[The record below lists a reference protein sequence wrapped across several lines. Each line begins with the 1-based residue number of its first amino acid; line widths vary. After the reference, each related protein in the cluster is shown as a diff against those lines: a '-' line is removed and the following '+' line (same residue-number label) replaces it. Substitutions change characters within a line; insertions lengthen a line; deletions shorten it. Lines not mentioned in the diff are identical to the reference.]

1 MLPKCAKV
9 IKSDKMEIKGTARI
23 EPGSGTVQCRP
34 LVSSE
39 SSGAAGAAIHQAR
52 IIESNDSYA
61 ILELTCSC
69 GCKSRVQCNY
79 GTA

>member
-9 IKSDKMEIKGTARI
+9 MKSDEMEMNGTAHI
-23 EPGSGTVQCRP
+23 EPGVGTVAP
-34 LVSSE
+34 
-39 SSGAAGAAIHQAR
+39 SGAPGAVQQVR
-52 IIESNDSYA
+52 IIESNDSHA

>member
-39 SSGAAGAAIHQAR
+39 ASGAAGAAIQGGVSGRREDAGHR
-52 IIESNDSYA
+52 D
-61 ILELTCSC
+61 
-69 GCKSRVQCNY
+69 
-79 GTA
+79 

>member
-1 MLPKCAKV
+1 MLPKCARVMKP
-9 IKSDKMEIKGTARI
+9 DEMEMDGTAHI
-23 EPGSGTVQCRP
+23 EPAAGMVASSGTVAANG
-34 LVSSE
+34 
-39 SSGAAGAAIHQAR
+39 GAIQQVR
-52 IIESNDSYA
+52 IIESNDSHA

>member
-1 MLPKCAKV
+1 MLPKCARVMKP
-9 IKSDKMEIKGTARI
+9 DEMEMNGTAHI
-23 EPGSGTVQCRP
+23 EAATGMVAASGTV
-34 LVSSE
+34 E
-39 SSGAAGAAIHQAR
+39 TNGGGGATQQVR
-52 IIESNDSYA
+52 IIESNDSHA

>member
-1 MLPKCAKV
+1 MLPKCARV
-9 IKSDKMEIKGTARI
+9 MKSDEMEMNGTAHI
-23 EPGSGTVQCRP
+23 EPGVGTVAP
-34 LVSSE
+34 
-39 SSGAAGAAIHQAR
+39 SGPIGVNGGAIQQVR
-52 IIESNDSYA
+52 IIESNDSHA

>member
-1 MLPKCAKV
+1 MLSKCARV
-9 IKSDKMEIKGTARI
+9 IKPHEMEMNGTAHI
-23 EPGSGTVQCRP
+23 EPAAAMVA
-34 LVSSE
+34 
-39 SSGAAGAAIHQAR
+39 SSGIADAVQQAR
-52 IIESNDSYA
+52 IIESNDSHA

>member
-9 IKSDKMEIKGTARI
+9 VKPDKIEINGAAHI
-23 EPGSGTVQCRP
+23 EPGIGTVQCRP
-34 LVSSE
+34 LP
-39 SSGAAGAAIHQAR
+39 SSGTAGTADGSIQQAR

-61 ILELTCSC
+61 ILELICSC

>member
-1 MLPKCAKV
+1 MLSKCAKV
-9 IKSDKMEIKGTARI
+9 IKADQMEINGTAYI
-23 EPGSGTVQCRP
+23 EPAAGTVQCRS

-39 SSGAAGAAIHQAR
+39 AVGGGSGGVPQAR
-52 IIESNDSYA
+52 IIESNDSRA
-61 ILELTCSC
+61 ILELVCSC

>member
-1 MLPKCAKV
+1 MLPKCARV
-9 IKSDKMEIKGTARI
+9 MKSDEMEINGIAHI
-23 EPGSGTVQCRP
+23 EPAAGRVASSGTV
-34 LVSSE
+34 
-39 SSGAAGAAIHQAR
+39 GANGGATQQVR
-52 IIESNDSYA
+52 IIESNDSHA

>member
-9 IKSDKMEIKGTARI
+9 IKSDKMEINGTAHV
-23 EPGSGTVQCRP
+23 EPATGTVQCRP
-34 LVSSE
+34 LASSE
-39 SSGAAGAAIHQAR
+39 AAGAAGAAIQQAR
-52 IIESNDSYA
+52 IIESNDGYA
-61 ILELTCSC
+61 ILELICSC

>member
-1 MLPKCAKV
+1 MLPKCVRV
-9 IKSDKMEIKGTARI
+9 IKPDKMEISGTATI
-23 EPGSGTVQCRP
+23 EPGAGAVQCRP
-34 LVSSE
+34 LASSE
-39 SSGAAGAAIHQAR
+39 TAAAGGAAIQQAR

-61 ILELTCSC
+61 ILELICSC